1 MNREEVFNRTVLLT
15 GRDTL
20 AAFGEARIIIFGVGG
35 VGSWAAETLV
45 RSGFTRLTIVDADR
59 IAVSN
64 INRQLIATATT
75 VGQCKFSAIK
85 ARLLDNTP

>member
-20 AAFGEARIIIFGVGG
+20 AAFGEARVIIFGVGG

-64 INRQLIATATT
+64 INRQLPATSPT
-75 VGQCKFSAIK
+75 VGQIK
-85 ARLLDNTP
+85 V